1 MKLGFFEILVIA
13 IVALVVIGP
22 DKLPSYAQKLGEALR
37 EVKKATAPLS
47 KEIKESVVDP
57 LNEAAKP
64 IKEAMEPIN
73 DLKKEIDDSVNDV
86 KKSFESIGKD
96 EVTKEPVEKATEET
110 KSTQE

>member
-1 MKLGFFEILVIA
+1 
-13 IVALVVIGP
+13 
-22 DKLPSYAQKLGEALR
+22 
-37 EVKKATAPLS
+37 
-47 KEIKESVVDP
+47 
-57 LNEAAKP
+57 
-64 IKEAMEPIN
+64 MEPIN